1 MRRRWRR
8 FLSSTGWSKGLILPQ
23 TCNHLRQYHPVR
35 NVAGKKRVTFYHL
48 ILILYPVCCSF
59 IESFIVRSSNYS
71 SIRSS
76 VHSSFVHRF
85 VHRLFIDCSSIVH
98 RLFID
103 SFIDSFIDCLS
114 IRSSIIHRF
123 VHRLFVFS
131 FRIRVP
137 RSQGSLALTL
147 G

>member
-103 SFIDSFIDCLS
+103 CSS
-114 IRSSIIHRF
+114 IRSSIRSSIVYRF
-123 VHRLFVFS
+123 VHRLFIGSFIGYSFFHSVFGS
-131 FRIRVP
+131 QDP
-137 RSQGSLALTL
+137 RAR
-147 G
+147 

>member
-85 VHRLFIDCSSIVH
+85 VHRLFIDCSSI
-98 RLFID
+98 R
-103 SFIDSFIDCLS
+103 SS
-114 IRSSIIHRF
+114 IRSSIVYRF
-123 VHRLFVFS
+123 VHRLFIGSFIGYSFFHSVFGS
-131 FRIRVP
+131 QDP
-137 RSQGSLALTL
+137 RAR
-147 G
+147 